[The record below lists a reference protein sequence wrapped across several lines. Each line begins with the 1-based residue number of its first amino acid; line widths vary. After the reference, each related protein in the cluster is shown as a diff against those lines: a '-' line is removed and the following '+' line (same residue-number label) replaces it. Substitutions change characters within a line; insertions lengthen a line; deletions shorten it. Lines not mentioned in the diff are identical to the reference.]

1 MPVNKSKAVKKRII
15 GSFGA
20 KAAVTGLLAA
30 VLGFGIMMGAPG
42 AEAATRAE
50 LGSKEKSE
58 KMRAACEEF
67 GWIPISMRDD
77 FKTIYGD
84 RVTRE
89 K

>member
-20 KAAVTGLLAA
+20 KAAAALLAA
-30 VLGFGIMMGAPG
+30 VLGFGIMTGVPG

>member
-1 MPVNKSKAVKKRII
+1 MQ
-15 GSFGA
+15 
-20 KAAVTGLLAA
+20 KAAVAGLLAA
-30 VLGFGIMMGAPG
+30 VLGFGIMTGAPG
-42 AEAATRAE
+42 VEAATRAE
-50 LGSKEKSE
+50 LGSAEKAE
-58 KMRAACEEF
+58 KMRVAYEKY